1 MKSKKALVF
10 VVIIVVITIT
20 IIGAILSWKN
30 NWQVF
35 WSISIGEV
43 ITILVAV
50 FIAYIASQFKENEN
64 KIKSYIEKELL
75 ELRKLAVENVLYDLQ
90 TIGKTRYKQ
99 EINLF
104 FTKLDN
110 IIAALE
116 KKENEFKYKNEVK
129 YLENE
134 IKELHDFVSEKIE
147 KYDYLCESIVIYKKH
162 LNKISDKSL
171 EIIFSLYK

>member
-1 MKSKKALVF
+1 MKSKKALVPL
-10 VVIIVVITIT
+10 VVIGVIIFTIVGT
-20 IIGAILSWKN
+20 ALSWKN
-30 NWQVF
+30 DWRMF

-43 ITILVAV
+43 ITIFVAV

-64 KIKSYIEKELL
+64 KIKSYIEKALV
-75 ELRKLAVENVLYDLQ
+75 ELRNMADDNVLYNLQ
-90 TIGKTRYKQ
+90 TIGKVRYKQ

-104 FTKLDN
+104 FTKIDN
-110 IIAALE
+110 IIASLE
-116 KKENEFKYKNEVK
+116 KKEKEFKYENDIK

-134 IKELHDFVSEKIE
+134 IRELHNFVSEKIE
-147 KYDYLCESIVIYKKH
+147 KYDYLCESIVVYKKH

>member
-1 MKSKKALVF
+1 MKSKKVLVF
-10 VVIIVVITIT
+10 AVVMVVIAITVVGTV
-20 IIGAILSWKN
+20 LSWKN
-30 NWQVF
+30 NWQAF
-35 WSISIGEV
+35 WSISVGEV

-50 FIAYIASQFKENEN
+50 FIAYIASQYKENEN
-64 KIKSYIEKELL
+64 RIKSYIEKELI
-75 ELRKLAVENVLYDLQ
+75 ELRNLADGNVLYNLQ
-90 TIGKTRYKQ
+90 TIGKIRYKQ

-147 KYDYLCESIVIYKKH
+147 KYDYLCESVVIYKKH

>member
-10 VVIIVVITIT
+10 VVIMVVIAIT
-20 IIGAILSWKN
+20 IVGAVLSWKN

-35 WSISIGEV
+35 WSISVGEV

-50 FIAYIASQFKENEN
+50 FIAYIASQFKENEK
-64 KIKSYIEKELL
+64 KIKSYIEKELI
-75 ELRKLAVENVLYDLQ
+75 ELRNLADGNVLYNLQ

-147 KYDYLCESIVIYKKH
+147 KYDCLCESVVIYKKH

>member
-10 VVIIVVITIT
+10 AVIIIVIAITIV
-20 IIGAILSWKN
+20 GAVLSWKN
-30 NWQVF
+30 NWQAF
-35 WSISIGEV
+35 WSISIGDV

-75 ELRKLAVENVLYDLQ
+75 ELRKLADENVLYNLQ
-90 TIGKTRYKQ
+90 TIGKARYKQ

-147 KYDYLCESIVIYKKH
+147 KYDYLCESVVIYKKH
-162 LNKISDKSL
+162 LYKISDKSL